1 MHIFVIER
9 WEENVQTPR
18 QIYPS
23 SRCFLCVLL
32 SLRPNEAKKGRFSR
46 PSDLCRNAPRLLG
59 TSPEAYLSYL
69 PYAIPQKKISP
80 ARNPAG
86 VLDKRWMSLFVCN
99 HFIIRRRKIQGWIS
113 PNACK
118 IEKASPIGRNFAP
131 PHRILRYISFYRE
144 GGIGFDSKRKRNIRT
159 INRKPNGN
167 CRCHRPP
174 SYAWHQ
180 KQRHRQILRSSTFH
194 L

>member
-131 PHRILRYISFYRE
+131 PHRILCIFRISNLNKIKGSGFY
-144 GGIGFDSKRKRNIRT
+144 FFLF
-159 INRKPNGN
+159 
-167 CRCHRPP
+167 PP
-174 SYAWHQ
+174 PLSAMQ
-180 KQRHRQILRSSTFH
+180 GRFFR
-194 L
+194 